1 VRIIQTEYQ
10 TPHYRGYIAV
20 ISRGKQDKPLH
31 HSKMFEDIYI
41 IHLKEKGVTC
51 KFLFLGGVNVFW
63 NYPSLLGSTF
73 FVLRISTKH
82 LFVMQKVVYAQNR
95 DLLQHKKLAHGH
107 YNSSCCQKCHIQI
120 GCAHLLHPTYT

>member
-41 IHLKEKGVTC
+41 IHLKEKGVNLQISLFGRCECILELPITAWVN
-51 KFLFLGGVNVFW
+51 FLCVEDINK
-63 NYPSLLGSTF
+63 TF
-73 FVLRISTKH
+73 ICIAE
-82 LFVMQKVVYAQNR
+82 VVYAQNI
-95 DLLQHKKLAHGH
+95 DLLQHKKLPHGH

-120 GCAHLLHPTYT
+120 GCAHFLHPIYT